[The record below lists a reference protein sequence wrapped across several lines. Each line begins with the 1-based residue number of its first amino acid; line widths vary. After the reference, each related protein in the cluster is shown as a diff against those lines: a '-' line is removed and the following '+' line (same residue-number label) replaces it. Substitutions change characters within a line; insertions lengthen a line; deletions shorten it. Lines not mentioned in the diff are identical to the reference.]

1 MEIEILFSGGI
12 PTRMK
17 FSAKKIFSIVFIT
30 AAVISFLAIKSE
42 HYLSKDLTVYEKIA
56 SGSSFNYLIIGDS
69 IGRGAGAE
77 TKDLRWYSQ
86 LEVLLKDFSGSQ
98 ARRNMLVQ
106 SGATSFEG
114 IYKLQKSPKFRDID
128 LVFIVFGENDRK
140 YMNPEQF
147 TFFYEKL
154 IRDAKGR
161 YPGSEIITIIE
172 SPLKQEQFAD
182 AINRVSTHYGAKT
195 LDMRIPFKQSGM
207 LTEQLTTDMVHP
219 NGKGYQLYAASIL
232 ELIKKNIEIGAE
244 ISSLPKPLTREQTL
258 ILYEKKLVTASN
270 GFRRE
275 NGINISKR
283 PGDYLE
289 YEFEGPILGVNVI
302 RSLDGGTLKVYID
315 GEYVRILST
324 WWPFTR
330 ERYLFIASGLDK
342 GRHTVRF
349 EAVETP
355 SPNNTSDKSV
365 IQISSIIV
373 AKDKKN

>member
-1 MEIEILFSGGI
+1 
-12 PTRMK
+12 MK
-17 FSAKKIFSIVFIT
+17 FSAKKIYSIVFII
-30 AAVISFLAIKSE
+30 AAVIYFLAIQTE

-77 TKDLRWYSQ
+77 NKDMRWYSQ
-86 LEVLLKDFSGSQ
+86 LEMLLKDFSGSR

-114 IYKLQKSPKFRDID
+114 IYKLQKSPRFGDSD
-128 LVFIVFGENDRK
+128 LIFIVFGENDRK
-140 YMNPEQF
+140 YMDSEQF

-154 IRDAKGR
+154 IRDAKER

-172 SPLKQEQFAD
+172 SPLKQEPFAD
-182 AINRVSTHYGAKT
+182 AIKRLSTHYGAKT
-195 LDMRIPFKQSGM
+195 LDMRIPFRQSGM

-232 ELIKKNIEIGAE
+232 ELIKKNIEIDAE
-244 ISSLPKPLTREQTL
+244 IASLPKPLIRQQNL
-258 ILYEKKLVTASN
+258 YFYEKKLVTARK
-270 GFRRE
+270 GFNSE
-275 NGINISKR
+275 NGINISTI
-283 PGDYLE
+283 PEDYLE
-289 YEFEGPILGVNVI
+289 YEFEGPILGVNAI
-302 RSLDGGTLKVYID
+302 RSPDGGTMKVYID
-315 GEYVRILST
+315 GEYVRTLSA

-330 ERYLFIASGLDK
+330 ERYLYIASGLEK

-349 EAVETP
+349 ETAKNSSLT
-355 SPNNTSDKSV
+355 NTSEKSV

-373 AKDKKN
+373 AKVKKN

>member
-1 MEIEILFSGGI
+1 
-12 PTRMK
+12 MK
-17 FSAKKIFSIVFIT
+17 FSAKKIYSIVFIT
-30 AAVISFLAIKSE
+30 AAVISFLAIQSE
-42 HYLSKDLTVYEKIA
+42 HYLSKDLTVYEKIG

-77 TKDLRWYSQ
+77 NKDLRWYSQ
-86 LEVLLKDFSGSQ
+86 LEVLLKDFSGSR

-114 IYKLQKSPKFRDID
+114 IYKLQKSPKFQDID

-140 YMNPEQF
+140 YMNSEQF

-154 IRDAKGR
+154 IRNAKER

-182 AINRVSTHYGAKT
+182 AINRLSTHYGAKT
-195 LDMRIPFKQSGM
+195 LDMRVPFKQSGM
-207 LTEQLTTDMVHP
+207 LTEQLTTDTVHP
-219 NGKGYQLYAASIL
+219 NGRGYQLYATSIL
-232 ELIKKNIEIGAE
+232 ELIKNNIEIDAE
-244 ISSLPKPLTREQTL
+244 IASLPKPLTRDQTL
-258 ILYEKKLVTASN
+258 HLYEKKLVTASK
-270 GFRRE
+270 GFRSE

-289 YEFEGPILGVNVI
+289 YSFDGSILGVKAI
-302 RSLDGGTLKVYID
+302 RSLDGGKLRVYID
-315 GEYVRILST
+315 GEYVRTLST

-330 ERYLFIASGLDK
+330 ERYLYVASGLDN

-349 EAVETP
+349 ETAEN
-355 SPNNTSDKSV
+355 SSLNNTNEKSV